1 MKVMQL
7 LPALELGG
15 TERGV
20 VDLARAMKKGGHE
33 TVVVS
38 SGGALVAELQ
48 KTGIPHYGLPDRRGI
63 LGAPLSGERRVLGI
77 IVHKPRP

>member
-20 VDLARAMKKGGHE
+20 VDLARAMKKEGHG

-38 SGGALVAELQ
+38 SGGSLVAELQ
-48 KTGIPHYGLPDRRGI
+48 KTGIPHYGLPVHQKSLASLFLVEELVDRK
-63 LGAPLSGERRVLGI
+63 SV
-77 IVHKPRP
+77 V